1 VFISKRQKANI
12 FAWLIS
18 AKNFFD
24 FSLLLLLKQSK
35 KKKKNLTKIVLY
47 IDFFFFVYISNI
59 YISKC
64 FSCKYNAEKRKK
76 FKNE

>member
-18 AKNFFD
+18 AKIFFD
-24 FSLLLLLKQSK
+24 FSLLLLKQS
-35 KKKKNLTKIVLY
+35 KKKNLTKIVLY